1 MSGTREGVAVCTD
14 WRADVHYLPKP
25 DPPQPVGFV
34 NARCPK
40 CHRVTSYLNFQITAR
55 ITCTWTNCAYTWCE
69 SADRRVADRDRSDF
83 WR

>member
-1 MSGTREGVAVCTD
+1 MYRLESR
-14 WRADVHYLPKP
+14 RALPSQAG
-25 DPPQPVGFV
+25 PPQPVGFV

-83 WR
+83 RR